1 MLYTWVIEVFFS
13 LSLSL
18 FLSLFWNEWEEWGGG
33 GGGGRGGRG
42 GGVEQKEQ
50 DKVEG
55 GLL

>member
-33 GGGGRGGRG
+33 GRGGRG